1 MIGRARWA
9 AASRILRLPRYA
21 RLTAM
26 SSLTATSIGRRLA
39 ILPSDLVRRVEASRL
54 EANG

>member
-54 EANG
+54 EANE

>member
-1 MIGRARWA
+1 VIGRARWA
-9 AASRILRLPRYA
+9 VAARMERLPRYP

-54 EANG
+54 DANE

>member
-9 AASRILRLPRYA
+9 VAARMERLPRYP

-54 EANG
+54 DANE